1 MPTVTKCS
9 KWVVV
14 LNLVLIVYS
23 ANGQEDTVSRKPF
36 ERYWT
41 KPRIIPKIGFGAQET
56 PLIEAG
62 IQWHQIYVHPLTL
75 ASAGPYFTVDWLIKK
90 EDLVED
96 PIIGPK
102 LGYEVTAGLFGL
114 AADVTYYTD
123 FTRESV
129 VLTPKAGISIL
140 GFADLFYGYNIQ
152 LSDDIFKSVSRNRFS
167 LVFNINRDYFNL
179 RAANKKPEK
188 D

>member
-1 MPTVTKCS
+1 MPIEIKRSVPII
-9 KWVVV
+9 V
-14 LNLVLIVYS
+14 LSVMLACTAY
-23 ANGQEDTVSRKPF
+23 GQEDTVSIKPF

-41 KPRIIPKIGFGAQET
+41 KPRIIPKLGFGVQET

-75 ASAGPYFTVDWLIKK
+75 ASAGPYFTVDYLLKKDDLI
-90 EDLVED
+90 ED

-102 LGYEVTAGLFGL
+102 FGYEITAGLLGL

-123 FTRESV
+123 FSRESV

-152 LSDDIFKSVSRNRFS
+152 LSDDTFKSVSRNRFS
-167 LVFNINRDYFNL
+167 LVFNINKDYFNL
-179 RAANKKPEK
+179 RGASKKAER
-188 D
+188 